1 MATRGDAVVI
11 VEDCRVSHIAT
22 GQTGTFEGYYDL
34 ETGADRNAEP
44 WNGNPR
50 IRLQDGSVIWGIE
63 CWWRLVEDAGP
74 LPQMQEELAEH
85 KEMIIKAAGLF
96 LEKRE

>member
-1 MATRGDAVVI
+1 MAKRGDKVVI
-11 VEDCRVSHIAT
+11 IEDCRARHIAT

-34 ETGADRNAEP
+34 ETEADRNAEP
-44 WNGNPR
+44 WAGNPR

-63 CWWRLVEDAGP
+63 CWWCLVEQAGP

-85 KEMIIKAAGLF
+85 KEMIIKAAEVF
-96 LEKRE
+96 LETRM